1 VRNVSSKLSLKN
13 RRAVSQ
19 VMGSIV
25 ILGVV
30 SSVGSVIMFNG
41 LGSVSAFTYDLS
53 FHEKS
58 KNLMHREDII
68 FEHVRFVPG
77 FDNIEIDLINI
88 GTVESTIST
97 ITILK
102 IDTQEIIANWID
114 VNQSIQIKDNQKIT
128 LDDADDS
135 EIQLTGVVTDTWND
149 DYYYYVDGNPTN
161 DVAKYKISLTTTRGN
176 FFTTIA
182 SPFNT

>member
-1 VRNVSSKLSLKN
+1 
-13 RRAVSQ
+13 
-19 VMGSIV
+19 MGSLV

-30 SSVGSVIMFNG
+30 TSVGSVILFNG
-41 LGSVSAFTYDLS
+41 MDSISAFTYELS

-68 FEHVRFVPG
+68 FEHVRFVPNT
-77 FDNIEIDLINI
+77 DNIEIDLANI
-88 GTVESTIST
+88 GTIDSTIST

-102 IDTQEIIANWID
+102 IDNQEIIANWVD

-128 LDDADDS
+128 LDDVDDS
-135 EIQLTGVVTDTWND
+135 EILLTPLTAIWND
-149 DYYYYVDGNPTN
+149 ANYLNSE
-161 DVAKYKISLTTTRGN
+161 YKISLTTTRGN
-176 FFTTIA
+176 FFTTVA

>member
-1 VRNVSSKLSLKN
+1 MRNVSSKLSLKN

-25 ILGVV
+25 ILGIG

-102 IDTQEIIANWID
+102 IDTQEIITNWVDI
-114 VNQSIQIKDNQKIT
+114 NQSIQIQDNERIT
-128 LDDADDS
+128 LTGSNS
-135 EIQLTGVVTDTWND
+135 EVLLTPIGSTWND
-149 DYYYYVDGNPTN
+149 
-161 DVAKYKISLTTTRGN
+161 AKYLNSDYKISLTTTRGN
-176 FFTTIA
+176 FFTTVA

>member
-1 VRNVSSKLSLKN
+1 MRYVSSKISLKN

-19 VMGSIV
+19 VMGSLV

-102 IDTQEIIANWID
+102 IDDQEIITNWVDI
-114 VNQSIQIKDNQKIT
+114 NQSIQIHDNEKIT
-128 LDDADDS
+128 LTGSNS
-135 EIQLTGVVTDTWND
+135 EVLLTPIGSTWND
-149 DYYYYVDGNPTN
+149 
-161 DVAKYKISLTTTRGN
+161 AKYLNSDYKISLTTTRGN
-176 FFTTIA
+176 FFTTVA

>member
-1 VRNVSSKLSLKN
+1 MRNVLHNSTVKN

-19 VMGSIV
+19 IMGSIV

-41 LGSVSAFTYDLS
+41 MNSIGAFAYDLS

-58 KNLMHREDII
+58 SNLMHREDIV

-77 FDNIEIDLINI
+77 SDNIEIDLLNI

-102 IDTQEIIANWID
+102 IDNQEIITNWID
-114 VNQSIQIKDNQKIT
+114 VDQYVPIKDNQKIT
-128 LDDADDS
+128 LDDVDDS
-135 EIQLTGVVTDTWND
+135 EIQLAGIITNTWND
-149 DYYYYVDGNPTN
+149 DNYLDSEYR
-161 DVAKYKISLTTTRGN
+161 ISLTTTRGN
-176 FFTTIA
+176 FFTTVA

>member
-1 VRNVSSKLSLKN
+1 MRNVSSKLHLKN

-19 VMGSIV
+19 VMGSLV
-25 ILGVV
+25 ILGIVT
-30 SSVGSVIMFNG
+30 SVGSVILFNG
-41 LGSVSAFTYDLS
+41 MGSISAFTYDLS

-58 KNLMHREDII
+58 KNLTHREAII
-68 FEHVRFVPG
+68 FEYVRFEPNT
-77 FDNIEIDLINI
+77 DNIVINLANI

-102 IDTQEIIANWID
+102 IDTQEIIANWVD

-128 LDDADDS
+128 LDDVDDS
-135 EIQLTGVVTDTWND
+135 EIQLTGIVTDTWND
-149 DYYYYVDGNPTN
+149 ANYLTSE
-161 DVAKYKISLTTTRGN
+161 YKISLTTTRGN
-176 FFTTIA
+176 FFTTVA

>member
-1 VRNVSSKLSLKN
+1 MRNVLHNSTVKN

-19 VMGSIV
+19 IMGSIV

-41 LGSVSAFTYDLS
+41 MNSISAFTYDLS

-58 KNLMHREDII
+58 SNLMHREDIV
-68 FEHVRFVPG
+68 FEHIRFVPG
-77 FDNIEIDLINI
+77 SDNIEIDLLNI

-102 IDTQEIIANWID
+102 IDNQEIITNWID
-114 VNQSIQIKDNQKIT
+114 VDQYIPIKDNQKIT
-128 LDDADDS
+128 LDNVDDS
-135 EIQLTGVVTDTWND
+135 EIQLAGIITNTWND
-149 DYYYYVDGNPTN
+149 ENYLDS
-161 DVAKYKISLTTTRGN
+161 KYRISLTTTRGN
-176 FFTTIA
+176 FFTTVA

>member
-1 VRNVSSKLSLKN
+1 MRNAFSTPTVKK

-25 ILGVV
+25 ILGIV
-30 SSVGSVIMFNG
+30 SSVGSVILFNG
-41 LGSVSAFTYDLS
+41 MNSISAFTYDLS

-58 KNLMHREDII
+58 KNEIHREDII
-68 FEHVRFVPG
+68 FEHVRFVPNN
-77 FDNIEIDLINI
+77 DDIEINLANI
-88 GTVESTIST
+88 GTVESTISN

-114 VNQSIQIKDNQKIT
+114 VNEPIQIKTNQKII
-128 LDDADDS
+128 LDS
-135 EIQLTGVVTDTWND
+135 SQIILTNGVVTQTWD
-149 DYYYYVDGNPTN
+149 DAYYVDG
-161 DVAKYKISLTTTRGN
+161 KYKISITTVKGN
-176 FFTTIA
+176 FFTTVA

>member
-1 VRNVSSKLSLKN
+1 MRNVSSKLPLKN

-19 VMGSIV
+19 IMGSIV
-25 ILGVV
+25 ILGIVT
-30 SSVGSVIMFNG
+30 SVGSVILFNG
-41 LGSVSAFTYDLS
+41 LESISAFTYDLS

-58 KNLMHREDII
+58 KNLTHREAII
-68 FEHVRFVPG
+68 FEYVRFEPNT
-77 FDNIEIDLINI
+77 DNIAINLLNI

-102 IDTQEIIANWID
+102 IDNQEIIANWVD

-128 LDDADDS
+128 LDDVDDS
-135 EIQLTGVVTDTWND
+135 EIQLTGIVTDTWND
-149 DYYYYVDGNPTN
+149 ANYLTSE
-161 DVAKYKISLTTTRGN
+161 YKISLTTTRGN
-176 FFTTIA
+176 FFTTVA

>member
-1 VRNVSSKLSLKN
+1 MRNVSSKLPLKN

-19 VMGSIV
+19 IMGSLV

-30 SSVGSVIMFNG
+30 TSVGSVILFNG
-41 LGSVSAFTYDLS
+41 MGSISAFTYDLS

-68 FEHVRFVPG
+68 FEHVRFVPNT
-77 FDNIEIDLINI
+77 DNIEIDLVNI
-88 GTVESTIST
+88 GTVGSTIST

-102 IDTQEIIANWID
+102 IDNQEIIANWVD

-128 LDDADDS
+128 LDGVDDS
-135 EIQLTGVVTDTWND
+135 EILLTPLTAIWND
-149 DYYYYVDGNPTN
+149 ANYLNSE
-161 DVAKYKISLTTTRGN
+161 YKISLTTTRGN
-176 FFTTIA
+176 FFTTVA

>member
-1 VRNVSSKLSLKN
+1 VRNVLSPSSVKK

-25 ILGVV
+25 ILGIV
-30 SSVGSVIMFNG
+30 SSVGSVILFNG
-41 LGSVSAFTYDLS
+41 MNSISAFTYDLS

-58 KNLMHREDII
+58 KNEIHREDIM
-68 FEHVRFVPG
+68 FEHIRFVPNN
-77 FDNIEIDLINI
+77 DNIEINLTNI
-88 GTVESTIST
+88 GTVESTISN

-114 VNQSIQIKDNQKIT
+114 VAEPIQIKTNQKII
-128 LDDADDS
+128 LDS
-135 EIQLTGVVTDTWND
+135 SQIILTNGVVTQTWD
-149 DYYYYVDGNPTN
+149 DAYYVDG
-161 DVAKYKISLTTTRGN
+161 KYKISITTVKGN
-176 FFTTIA
+176 FFTTVA

>member
-1 VRNVSSKLSLKN
+1 MRNVSSKISLKY

-19 VMGSIV
+19 IMGSIV
-25 ILGVV
+25 ILGIVT
-30 SSVGSVIMFNG
+30 SVGSVILFNG
-41 LGSVSAFTYDLS
+41 MGSISAFTYDLS

-58 KNLMHREDII
+58 KNLTHREAII
-68 FEHVRFVPG
+68 FEYVRFEPNT
-77 FDNIEIDLINI
+77 DNIVINLANI

-114 VNQSIQIKDNQKIT
+114 VNQSIQVNDNQKIT
-128 LDDADDS
+128 LDDVDDS
-135 EIQLTGVVTDTWND
+135 EIQLTGIVTDTWND
-149 DYYYYVDGNPTN
+149 ANYMTSQ
-161 DVAKYKISLTTTRGN
+161 YKISLTTTRGN
-176 FFTTIA
+176 FFTTVA